1 MDQLYR
7 SLLAVDP
14 NTNFPIS
21 TNYILSTD
29 GIGNISWQNSLYNLS
44 SYGQEIG
51 YLPSTINML
60 TTYMSNIS
68 TGVLPG
74 SLSTPNLTSTVDGLG
89 TVGYISSQSF
99 YSTITGLGS
108 LGYISSAL
116 FGSTITGLGTFG
128 YISTLNLNSTIQGLG
143 TYGYISSST
152 LRSSIVG
159 LGSLGYISS
168 LSLRSSLVGLGNLG
182 YISSSQLQ
190 STVEGLGSLAYVS
203 TASLVS
209 TTNQLTLNMI
219 SSVTDILDNNTN
231 FYLNQANALV
241 IAGNNVSVY
250 ISTLSSAFFYDS
262 FYNSSIKY
270 SGCNNSFNAFSNTA
284 DLFVSSLDLQL
295 SNFSNYIHD
304 KSQITIDMYP
314 NIILPSLDPSWN
326 PKLVHVSTS
335 VAYSNQFLR
344 THNTKYIVQ
353 HNNSSNLFQQ
363 PIRLNLYG
371 SDINSNYSQPYQIL
385 HRFMNI
391 INFGGSGGIGSNN
404 VSLAFDS
411 TTSYYL
417 SIQNITY

>member
-60 TTYMSNIS
+60 TVYMSNIS

-116 FGSTITGLGTFG
+116 LGSTVTGLGTFG
-128 YISTLNLNSTIQGLG
+128 YISTLNLYSTIQGLG

-159 LGSLGYISS
+159 LGSLGYVSS

-182 YISSSQLQ
+182 YVSSSQLQ
-190 STVEGLGSLAYVS
+190 STVEGLGFLAYVS

-270 SGCNNSFNAFSNTA
+270 TGCNNSFNAFSNTD
-284 DLFVSSLDLQL
+284 DLFISSLDLQL

-304 KSQITIDMYP
+304 KSQITIDIYP
-314 NIILPSLDPSWN
+314 NIILPSLDPGWN

-371 SDINSNYSQPYQIL
+371 SDISNYSNRYQVL
-385 HRFMNI
+385 HRFVNI
-391 INFGGSGGIGSNN
+391 INYAGSGGIGSNN